1 MCKTSTFLIVLLAT
15 MYWTVAL
22 SQPCSQEELTKK
34 PGTWKPGLQGSTT
47 GVSAADLAREKEIVA
62 KAFSIIKE
70 GYSPVGCE
78 VSYAGVYG
86 FNQANGKNWVA
97 NPYGFSAYFLR
108 YLCDSQKPGQYYV
121 DVSTPTKLNINFNLI
136 EGMYNGKYA
145 ADLPDDVKE
154 GFVAIKKLPEYKN
167 GFYFLE
173 SDVEYNDKIKEY
185 TWYIFYDNK
194 LPYKRVTKREY
205 LEYLKKNFNEKIEE
219 INANEARMKKTP
231 YYTDDDKKLYA
242 GQREYYALPLQEVE
256 QMLKIMHTEEL
267 DEPAII
273 QSTAGESPIDRF
285 VPEGTKYS
293 RILVKPDLSYY
304 NTGLNRYEPQA
315 ISIVLTIFH
324 GDPVFEHVFEHVSKA
339 IDVNKFKALLKDQ
352 SQVTYN

>member
-1 MCKTSTFLIVLLAT
+1 MKTQFRCIILLAGILISMNT
-15 MYWTVAL
+15 S
-22 SQPCSQEELTKK
+22 SQTCSQEELVKK
-34 PGTWKPGLQGSTT
+34 PGIWKQGLQGSTT

-70 GYSPVGCE
+70 GYNPVGCE

-86 FNQANGKNWVA
+86 FNHANGKNWVA

-108 YLCDSQKPGQYYV
+108 YLCDSKKPGQYYV
-121 DVSTPTKLNINFNLI
+121 DVATPTKLNINFNLI
-136 EGMYNGKYA
+136 AGMYYGSYA
-145 ADLPDDVKE
+145 AELPDDDKV

-167 GFYFLE
+167 GYYFLE
-173 SDVEYNDKIKEY
+173 SDVQYNDKIKEY
-185 TWYIFYDNK
+185 TWYFFYDNK
-194 LPYKRVTKREY
+194 LPYKRVTKGEY

-219 INANEARMKKTP
+219 LNSNEARMKTTP
-231 YYTDDDKKLYA
+231 YYTDDDKKLYV
-242 GQREYYALPLQEVE
+242 GQREYYAQPLQEIKE
-256 QMLKIMHTEEL
+256 MLKYMRTEEL

-285 VPEGTKYS
+285 VPEGTIYS